1 MKKNKGF
8 SLMELTIVL
17 AILAIIAAILIP
29 TFFNLTDGA
38 RLRSD
43 VQSARTIQNAMEL
56 YRLNSGR
63 QVAGGND
70 IAQILTNLTTAE
82 YLSARGTDIQTAG
95 ANWVVDEGRVFV
107 DITGLDGGVQRAYNA
122 LSDADR
128 AMVRGG
134 VRTP

>member
-43 VQSARTIQNAMEL
+43 VQSARTIQNAMDL
-56 YRLNSGR
+56 YRLTTGR
-63 QVAGGND
+63 DVAGGND
-70 IAQILTNLTTAE
+70 TALVLTNLSEAGF
-82 YLSARGTDIQTAG
+82 LSARDTDIQTAG
-95 ANWVVDEGRVFV
+95 AQWDIDGGRVYV
-107 DITGLDGGVQRAYNA
+107 NIDGTGEGVQRAYA
-122 LSDADR
+122 GLSDADR
-128 AMVRGG
+128 AMVHGG
-134 VRTP
+134 NAP